1 MGRKEDDRIRRLAK
15 KKGFK
20 ASKKSDPFG
29 NPVWSLTDDKGKE
42 LRTRDNENK
51 LTPFFFEDEALEKLE
66 ED

>member
-15 KKGFK
+15 KKGWK
-20 ASKKSDPFG
+20 VSKDRDGFG
-29 NPVWSLTDDKGKE
+29 NPVWFITNDKGKM

-51 LTPFFFEDEALEKLE
+51 LTTSFFEEDALQKLE